1 MNRLIFII
9 ITVLTLPII
18 NNINTKTEFS
28 IVGTWE
34 WDQYSSSGKIEFH
47 KNGSVEIKL
56 EKERK
61 NGKLVLIN
69 GKNISLEYE
78 FDNKKSPI
86 TLDLIATERESKNLF
101 ITPCIIYIIDN
112 NTIIFAPGENGI
124 RPLKVI
130 DSDDRMVLIRI
141 N

>member
-18 NNINTKTEFS
+18 NNVNSKTEFS
-28 IVGTWE
+28 IVGKWE
-34 WDQYSSSGKIEFH
+34 WDEYSSSGKIEFYE
-47 KNGSVEIKL
+47 NGSVEIKL

-61 NGKLVLIN
+61 NGKLVLAN
-69 GKNISLEYE
+69 VEKISLEYKY
-78 FDNKKSPI
+78 DYKKSPI
-86 TLDLIATERESKNLF
+86 ILDLIARKPESENQF
-101 ITPCIIYIIDN
+101 ITPCIIDIIDN

-124 RPLKVI
+124 RPQKVT
-130 DSDDRMVLIRI
+130 DSDDRKVLERI